1 MSATIDVNQDGAVP
15 TEAELVERA
24 RALVPMLRSRA
35 EEVEKNRAVPDA
47 TIEEFKKAGFF
58 KIVQPAHFGGWEMN
72 PVVFYKVLMELGRG
86 CCSSAWNMMIL
97 GVHQWEF
104 GLFPR
109 QAGDDVWAKDNTVAV
124 SSSYAP
130 WGKAE
135 KVDGGYVL
143 NGTWRTSSGC
153 DHADWAII
161 GARIETPGGGMDMHS
176 FLVDGR
182 DYTVD
187 DDWHTFGLCGT
198 GSRSLVVK
206 DAFVPDYRHHSIV
219 DYQMSDRGDMY
230 LFPFNMIFYF
240 AGAAVMIG
248 FGQGAADL
256 YVEEMQ
262 TRQSVMSGR
271 VLKNNPNVKDRLG
284 NAVVKIRSA
293 RARLLE
299 DMREAT
305 QYVSRRELV
314 PSDLRIRYMLDGAQ
328 AGKDVEEAALLLYKA
343 TSAKGIF
350 LSTPLQRVV
359 RDILAAANHPTLN
372 VDDAASMLGDY
383 LLNGELPPGFR

>member
-1 MSATIDVNQDGAVP
+1 MTENANLNQNRTIP
-15 TEAELVERA
+15 SEAALIERA
-24 RALVPMLRSRA
+24 RAFVPMLKSKA
-35 EEVEKNRAVPDA
+35 EDVEKNRAVPHS
-47 TIEEFKKAGFF
+47 TIDEFKKAGFF

-72 PVVFYKVLMELGRG
+72 PTVFYKVLMELGRG

-104 GLFPR
+104 GLFPK
-109 QAGDDVWAKDNTVAV
+109 QAGDDVWGKDNTVAV

-130 WGKAE
+130 WGKAT

-161 GARIETPGGGMDMHS
+161 GARIENSDGKIDAHS
-176 FLVDGR
+176 FLVEGK
-182 DYTVD
+182 DYQVD

-219 DYQMSDRGDMY
+219 NYELSDRGDMY

-240 AGAAVMIG
+240 AGASVMVG
-248 FGQGAADL
+248 YGQGATEL
-256 YVEEMQ
+256 FTEEMQ
-262 TRQSVMSGR
+262 SRQSVMSGN
-271 VLKNNPNVKDRLG
+271 VLKHSPHVKGRLA
-284 NAVVKIRSA
+284 NAVVKVRSA
-293 RARLLE
+293 RARLLA
-299 DMREAT
+299 DMQEAT
-305 QYVSRRELV
+305 EYVNRRELV
-314 PSDLRIRYMLDGAQ
+314 PSHLRMLYLMDGAHC
-328 AGKDVEEAALLLYKA
+328 GKDVEEAALLLYKA
-343 TSAKGIF
+343 TSARGIF
-350 LSTPLQRVV
+350 LSSPLQRVV

-372 VDDAASMLGDY
+372 VDDNANLLGGY
-383 LLNGELPPGFR
+383 LLNGELPAGFN

>member
-1 MSATIDVNQDGAVP
+1 
-15 TEAELVERA
+15 
-24 RALVPMLRSRA
+24 
-35 EEVEKNRAVPDA
+35 
-47 TIEEFKKAGFF
+47 
-58 KIVQPAHFGGWEMN
+58 
-72 PVVFYKVLMELGRG
+72 
-86 CCSSAWNMMIL
+86 
-97 GVHQWEF
+97 
-104 GLFPR
+104 
-109 QAGDDVWAKDNTVAV
+109 
-124 SSSYAP
+124 
-130 WGKAE
+130 
-135 KVDGGYVL
+135 
-143 NGTWRTSSGC
+143 
-153 DHADWAII
+153 
-161 GARIETPGGGMDMHS
+161 
-176 FLVDGR
+176 
-182 DYTVD
+182 
-187 DDWHTFGLCGT
+187 
-198 GSRSLVVK
+198 
-206 DAFVPDYRHHSIV
+206 
-219 DYQMSDRGDMY
+219 DRGDMY